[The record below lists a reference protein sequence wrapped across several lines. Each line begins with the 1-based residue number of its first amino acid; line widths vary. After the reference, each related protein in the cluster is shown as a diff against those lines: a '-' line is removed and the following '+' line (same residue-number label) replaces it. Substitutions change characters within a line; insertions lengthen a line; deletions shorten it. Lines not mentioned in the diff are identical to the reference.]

1 MLGLL
6 SAGDQ
11 QRCLLAYLLAYLPLD
26 EPPEQVQQPV
36 PIGGR

>member
-1 MLGLL
+1 MLSLL

-11 QRCLLAYLLAYLPLD
+11 QRCPLTYLPFD
-26 EPPEQVQQPV
+26 ESTEQVQQPV

>member
-11 QRCLLAYLLAYLPLD
+11 QRRPLTYLSFD
-26 EPPEQVQQPV
+26 EATQQVQQPV
-36 PIGGR
+36 PIGRR

>member
-1 MLGLL
+1 MRGLL

-11 QRCLLAYLLAYLPLD
+11 QWCPLTYLPFD
-26 EPPEQVQQPV
+26 EPTEQVQEPV